1 MVRTRERRQRAA
13 AGRRRTTTSTSEKNF
28 PLIFAAQLEL
38 ITQAIIC
45 NAAPVIGLMP
55 MYATCD
61 FDFGFAGA
69 PGAHHN
75 GLSHTMYAAAAIRS
89 ASTTRRSAS
98 TNLQRGDADAVRDR
112 AEVVHAPSS

>member
-1 MVRTRERRQRAA
+1 MPQPGGADDYFYD
-13 AGRRRTTTSTSEKNF
+13 EKNF
-28 PLIFAAQLEL
+28 PLMFAAQLEL

-45 NAAPVIGLMP
+45 NAAPIIGLMP

-75 GLSHTMYAAAAIRS
+75 GLSHTMYHGEQHRALRPVQLAAQHRRTCRPRS
-89 ASTTRRSAS
+89 GRRSRPRRS
-98 TNLQRGDADAVRDR
+98 G
-112 AEVVHAPSS
+112 S

>member
-1 MVRTRERRQRAA
+1 MLLQ
-13 AGRRRTTTSTSEKNF
+13 
-28 PLIFAAQLEL
+28 AQLEL
-38 ITQAIIC
+38 ITQALIC

-61 FDFGFAGA
+61 FDFGFANA

-75 GLSHTMYAAAAIRS
+75 GLSHTVSQAAPAGQYNSPISVA
-89 ASTTRRSAS
+89 
-98 TNLQRGDADAVRDR
+98 NLQTTVRAAVRHR